1 MPPESP
7 QRPAAQFIASHDV
20 AQEIC
25 RDACQHIHTL
35 SAPRIL
41 VLAILGGAFITM
53 GALFSILLSRG
64 VETHGL
70 QLLLQGVGFSVGFFL
85 VILTGAALFT
95 EANVILPISAL
106 NCSRSDMLRRGL
118 KFWVL
123 AWVGNLVGTMLTG
136 WVLSMAQVYSPQ
148 HYQLLAELVAKKM
161 HYQQVGGAEGW
172 LSLVLS
178 GMLGNWMV
186 GMAAFLAVMGRTIID
201 KFIPIV
207 LAVSL
212 FVAGNFQHS
221 PANMAYFSMIM
232 PTGEGPGW
240 WDAMRWNIIPAG
252 IGNLL
257 GGSLLV
263 ALPLWYGL
271 RPQRCE

>member
-1 MPPESP
+1 MPSDSP
-7 QRPAAQFIASHDV
+7 RPAAQFIASHDV

-25 RDACQHIHTL
+25 REACEHIHTL

-53 GALFSILLSRG
+53 GALFSILLSTG

-70 QLLLQGVGFSVGFFL
+70 QLLLQGIGFSVGFFL

-95 EANVILPISAL
+95 EANVILPVSAL

-123 AWVGNLVGTMLTG
+123 AWIGNLIGTLLTG
-136 WVLSMAQVYSPQ
+136 WVISLAQVYSPE
-148 HYQLLAELVAKKM
+148 HYQLLESVVAKKM

-172 LSLVLS
+172 FSLVLS

-201 KFIPIV
+201 KFVPIV

-232 PTGEGPGW
+232 PTGAGPGW

-257 GGSLLV
+257 GGNLLV
-263 ALPLWYGL
+263 ALPLWDGL
-271 RPQRCE
+271 RPQRNG